1 VRIVYRF
8 LFLSVLL
15 IFVTN
20 CARTGRPEGGPKD
33 EDAPLFI
40 TAKPPYESVNF
51 NKKEIKIDFNEY
63 ITLKNLNTELV
74 VSPPMKNP
82 PLISP
87 QGAPSEFIKI
97 EIIDTL
103 KLNTTYTFNFGNAV
117 EDHNEGNKLENFKYI
132 FSTGTYIDSLT
143 TSGNIKDAKLF
154 ETPKNINVLL
164 YRIDSSFNDSIV
176 YKKKPDYITNTLDT
190 INFKFTNLRKGRYLM
205 LALQESLNDYIFNPK
220 TDKIGF
226 LTDTIQLPKDSIIT
240 KPIILFKE
248 EQPYQF
254 KRGKE
259 ITKGKIEFGFEGAG
273 KNMQIKILSK
283 VPDDFKSVSKF
294 EVDKD
299 TLNFWFTPFEADS
312 LNFVI
317 ANNKFSDTLTV
328 KLRKKKLDSL
338 VMKSSTKSILH
349 FRDTFFLTSNN
360 PIVKIDTSKV
370 SFFNKDTIAINYNTI
385 PSKKENKVGF
395 IFDKKPKEK
404 YLFTALPGAF
414 NDVFS
419 VKNDTLK
426 YSFSTKEIDD
436 YGRITLKVNNINS
449 KNLIIELLSGKK
461 QDKVIE
467 RQFTATSKGI
477 VFDLLQPK
485 KYTIRVI
492 IDENKNNKWDTGNYL
507 IKQLPEIILYHKQ
520 INNAELRANY
530 FLEESFIIE

>member
-507 IKQLPEIILYHKQ
+507 KKQLPEIILYHKQ

-530 FLEESFIIE
+530 FLEESFIID

>member
-1 VRIVYRF
+1 MRIVYRF

-51 NKKEIKIDFNEY
+51 NKKEIIIDFNEY

-338 VMKSSTKSILH
+338 VMKSSTKNILH

-436 YGRITLKVNNINS
+436 YGRITLKVNNVNS